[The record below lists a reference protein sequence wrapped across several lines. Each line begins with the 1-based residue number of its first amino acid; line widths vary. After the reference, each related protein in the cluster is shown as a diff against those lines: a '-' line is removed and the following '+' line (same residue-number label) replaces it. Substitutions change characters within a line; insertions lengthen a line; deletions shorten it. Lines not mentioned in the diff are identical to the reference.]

1 MGRAAPHSRG
11 PVASR
16 KRDNRDSA
24 PVGAPPTPLRGGRE
38 RKDETRAQQRA
49 AGTNNTALFDIVRRI
64 HGATA
69 RKRANERC
77 VRAPSL
83 SCPGRASVRERRAG
97 PRGYTANRAETSRS
111 VPWVPA
117 LVPFELRLAALG
129 RDTRAYSLAPERSM
143 HLAKRTH
150 VAKMQQCRA
159 AREAECY
166 FDAESVF
173 SRARAS
179 CTVVMNC
186 AGKMMVEFFSVE
198 ISAMVWSVRS

>member
-38 RKDETRAQQRA
+38 RKERTRAQQRA
-49 AGTNNTALFDIVRRI
+49 AGTNNTALFDIVRRM
-64 HGATA
+64 HGAWLV
-69 RKRANERC
+69 KRANERR

-97 PRGYTANRAETSRS
+97 PRGYTANRGTTVSRS

-117 LVPFELRLAALG
+117 LVPFGFASLHSAGTREL
-129 RDTRAYSLAPERSM
+129 YSLAPQTLGAFGETNPRCKKATMSSSAGGPNVTSTPNPFSAGPGL
-143 HLAKRTH
+143 LAP
-150 VAKMQQCRA
+150 
-159 AREAECY
+159 
-166 FDAESVF
+166 
-173 SRARAS
+173 
-179 CTVVMNC
+179 
-186 AGKMMVEFFSVE
+186 
-198 ISAMVWSVRS
+198 WS